1 MRRHGVG
8 TVQRLLTGAVIA
20 VLVAACGT
28 GDPGS
33 APGDAS
39 RMQAACVDREAP
51 LADDPVEAA
60 VAGMTAFGY
69 DFG

>member
-1 MRRHGVG
+1 
-8 TVQRLLTGAVIA
+8 
-20 VLVAACGT
+20 
-28 GDPGS
+28 
-33 APGDAS
+33 
-39 RMQAACVDREAP
+39 MQAACVDREAP